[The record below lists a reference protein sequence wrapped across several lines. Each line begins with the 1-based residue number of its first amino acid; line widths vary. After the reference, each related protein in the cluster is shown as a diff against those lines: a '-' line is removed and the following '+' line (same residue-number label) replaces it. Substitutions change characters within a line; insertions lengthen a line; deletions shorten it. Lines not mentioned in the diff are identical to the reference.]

1 MSNPTPSGLG
11 SLLERFRG
19 ANNEGILFLV
29 LTALVVTIG
38 ILNPVFFSTSTL
50 FSIMRGAIVPL
61 ILALAVLIVM
71 ISGGID
77 VSFVAIAIFAGYT
90 AVVIAQAGG
99 SDPGLFVVIAIS
111 IFFGLLLGAFN
122 GFVISLF
129 RLPTLIVSLG
139 TQSLFKGVLL
149 AYVGSKYIANLPPSM
164 DSVATTNILS
174 IPQEQGVANLHV
186 LVIPVII
193 IAIIVAW
200 VLKRTMFGRAVYALG
215 GDLEAARRA
224 GFPVVRTQFY
234 IYMLAGVLSAIGGW
248 FHVTL
253 GRAANPQDLVGNEL
267 DVLAAVV
274 LGGASV
280 FGGRGS
286 VFGTVLG
293 VLLIQVINNS
303 LILAGVPTS
312 WQRTA
317 VGVLLLIGVGVQ
329 ALSARKRSMA
339 SHVTEEIEKDKE

>member
-1 MSNPTPSGLG
+1 MSNSRMSTVAQFV
-11 SLLERFRG
+11 ERFRG
-19 ANNEGILFLV
+19 ANNEGILLLV
-29 LTALVVTIG
+29 LAALVLVIG
-38 ILNPVFFSTSTL
+38 TLNPVFFSVSTL
-50 FSIMRGAIVPL
+50 FSILRGVLVPL
-61 ILALAVLIVM
+61 ILALAVLIIM

-90 AVVIAQAGG
+90 SVVIAQSGG
-99 SDPGLFVVIAIS
+99 GDPGLIVIILIAL
-111 IFFGLLLGAFN
+111 FFGLLLGAFN

-139 TQSLFKGVLL
+139 TQSLFKGILL

-174 IPQEQGVANLHV
+174 IPQDQGVANLHV
-186 LVIPVII
+186 LVIPV
-193 IAIIVAW
+193 AIILILVAW
-200 VLKRTMFGRAVYALG
+200 VLKKTMFGRAVYAIG
-215 GDLEAARRA
+215 GDMEAARRA

-234 IYMLAGVLSAIGGW
+234 IYMLAGALAAIGG
-248 FHVTL
+248 FLHVTL

-317 VGVLLLIGVGVQ
+317 VGVLLLVGVGIQ
-329 ALSARKRSMA
+329 ALSARRQSMK
-339 SHVTEEIEKDKE
+339 SHVTEDTEKE